1 MCPGEALE
9 EQEELHGG
17 GREFLSLASLVRG
30 IDYINAQIDDL
41 SSSWRAGGAVEQ
53 VVSGG
58 VQIGAGR
65 GGRCHGVVEHV
76 PSAE

>member
-9 EQEELHGG
+9 KQEELHGG

-30 IDYINAQIDDL
+30 NYINAHIDDL
-41 SSSWRAGGAVEQ
+41 SSPWRAGGAVEQ

-65 GGRCHGVVEHV
+65 GGRCHGDVEHV